1 MESEMKVLLKSLL
14 SVSILFLIAVFISG
28 CVNLDQKTVL
38 KTDGSGS
45 MKIKYWTKSSN
56 VTGDE
61 LSGFG
66 FTEEKVK
73 SNYTSSNTEPSAIV
87 VKKNQTNDS
96 LSEVSLELKFK
107 DLNKLSEAKAFN
119 KVKASWVQGKEGMD
133 FKYILLN
140 DSANAKNMGMNEYK
154 LTYEFEFPGEI
165 LNTNGNKEGQVVKW
179 NKTVADL
186 VKDVE
191 LTATVKA
198 GGKKC
203 GLFGLEL
210 PVIFLL
216 GMGLIYL
223 KRKK

>member
-1 MESEMKVLLKSLL
+1 MKLLLKSLL
-14 SVSILFLIAVFISG
+14 SVSILFLIAVFVSG

-38 KTDGSGS
+38 KSDGSGT

-66 FTEEKVK
+66 FTAEKVK
-73 SNYTSSNTEPSAIV
+73 ANYTAGNSEPSAIV
-87 VKKNQTNDS
+87 IKKNETTDS

-107 DLNKLSEAKAFN
+107 DLNKLSEAKAFA
-119 KVKASWVQGKEGMD
+119 KVKASWIQGKDGMD

-140 DSANAKNMGMNEYK
+140 DSANAKNMGMSDYK

-165 LNTNGNKEGQVVKW
+165 ITTNGTKDGQKVKW

-186 VKDVE
+186 VTDVE
-191 LTATVKA
+191 LTATVKSS
-198 GGKKC
+198 KKC

-210 PVIFLL
+210 PIIFLF
-216 GMGLIYL
+216 GMGFIYL
-223 KRKK
+223 RRKK